1 MYIIHCK
8 MKGVLP
14 VVMTRN
20 TFFMGCALGV
30 VVRLILEGR
39 YYSNIS
45 GVMVSTLSTVCSIES
60 SSTYS

>member
-20 TFFMGCALGV
+20 TFFFWV
-30 VVRLILEGR
+30 VLLD
-39 YYSNIS
+39 S
-45 GVMVSTLSTVCSIES
+45 L
-60 SSTYS
+60 

>member
-20 TFFMGCALGV
+20 TFFEQKIRNIQSLCANFV
-30 VVRLILEGR
+30 
-39 YYSNIS
+39 
-45 GVMVSTLSTVCSIES
+45 
-60 SSTYS
+60 

>member
-20 TFFMGCALGV
+20 TFFSFYYQPYFGV
-30 VVRLILEGR
+30 
-39 YYSNIS
+39 
-45 GVMVSTLSTVCSIES
+45 
-60 SSTYS
+60 

>member
-20 TFFMGCALGV
+20 TFFGNVAKN
-30 VVRLILEGR
+30 
-39 YYSNIS
+39 SWF
-45 GVMVSTLSTVCSIES
+45 
-60 SSTYS
+60 

>member
-20 TFFMGCALGV
+20 TFFYGLCFWSRCEINFGGAVLFQYIGCDG
-30 VVRLILEGR
+30 
-39 YYSNIS
+39 
-45 GVMVSTLSTVCSIES
+45 
-60 SSTYS
+60 